1 MSPILYM
8 SPASPAVR
16 AVQITAEALGVK
28 LELKEVDFFK
38 GEHMKPEFL
47 KVFLIFVF
55 KLTH

>member
-1 MSPILYM
+1 M